1 MGDRHLLIAWSRP
14 PATRRPRPRPMA
26 KPTWWSSRSCPPNP
40 PDARPAI
47 RGERVCFLVLVD
59 DRDLDDGE
67 LTFAATGDGVTIDR
81 VGR

>member
-1 MGDRHLLIAWSRP
+1 MVVVTVL
-14 PATRRPRPRPMA
+14 PAE
-26 KPTWWSSRSCPPNP
+26 NP

-81 VGR
+81 VGRDLATRRSHPP